1 MEQLQL
7 LSVLVNHEVTADIA
21 RGFWAQ
27 YIAEEYGDDVEIEDD
42 DRYAL
47 HSFLTFSSDYLL
59 SASTAHTD
67 DYLYLKDDLL
77 TTYSNRYMFLR
88 VECEA
93 RKLIIFPFLFSI
105 SCVCSQNVQSLQCN
119 YDYKKLRQHP

>member
-42 DRYAL
+42 DRYTF
-47 HSFLTFSSDYLL
+47 HSFL
-59 SASTAHTD
+59 
-67 DYLYLKDDLL
+67 
-77 TTYSNRYMFLR
+77 
-88 VECEA
+88 
-93 RKLIIFPFLFSI
+93 
-105 SCVCSQNVQSLQCN
+105 SCVII
-119 YDYKKLRQHP
+119 